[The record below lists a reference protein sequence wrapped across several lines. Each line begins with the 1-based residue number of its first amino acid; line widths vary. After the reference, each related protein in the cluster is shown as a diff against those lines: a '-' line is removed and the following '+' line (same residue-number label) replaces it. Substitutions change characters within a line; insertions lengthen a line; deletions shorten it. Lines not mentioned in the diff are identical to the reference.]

1 MKAIDIRWQHVLKDK
16 RKKKDN
22 NTQKKEDERIKTNR
36 MDRCWKFAKNEN
48 WGKTTDRKY
57 ALNF

>member
-1 MKAIDIRWQHVLKDK
+1 MKAIDIRWQYVLKDK

-36 MDRCWKFAKNEN
+36 
-48 WGKTTDRKY
+48 
-57 ALNF
+57 LNKKS

>member
-1 MKAIDIRWQHVLKDK
+1 MKAITTRWQHVLKDK

-36 MDRCWKFAKNEN
+36 
-48 WGKTTDRKY
+48 
-57 ALNF
+57 LNKKS